1 MYIYILWEI
10 FCYDHPSEK
19 IHSEDFRSPFT
30 NKGDLPLR
38 ERLLEGFLDDYRWSE
53 SWLQQWSTVIFL
65 LWAVS
70 FALRGFGD
78 ATICDNTKA
87 TKNPQQRL
95 MKWGI
100 YGIPLDMGWCGGH
113 KNDPFLMHFRKSIC
127 RFQGLNCLLQG
138 GTGLVYQ
145 GNFSYAFLVI
155 SKAFWDWCIQKHLYI
170 FKCIIDVVG
179 IYLYRVHNRQS
190 LHIRHLDFLV
200 GRCCPMGVF
209 DVEDVP
215 QGKRA
220 VVVNERNCTTC
231 RECLETFNGQ
241 ALSERDSGFA

>member
-1 MYIYILWEI
+1 MGYIY
-10 FCYDHPSEK
+10 
-19 IHSEDFRSPFT
+19 
-30 NKGDLPLR
+30 
-38 ERLLEGFLDDYRWSE
+38 
-53 SWLQQWSTVIFL
+53 
-65 LWAVS
+65 
-70 FALRGFGD
+70 
-78 ATICDNTKA
+78 
-87 TKNPQQRL
+87 
-95 MKWGI
+95 
-100 YGIPLDMGWCGGH
+100 IPLDMGWCEFRPPMGEWDGVWHWVYHIIDRWKHASIFIRGSH

-145 GNFSYAFLVI
+145 GNFSYAFLVN
-155 SKAFWDWCIQKHLYI
+155 SKAFWNWCIQKRLYI

-179 IYLYRVHNRQS
+179 IYIYRVHTRQS
-190 LHIRHLDFLV
+190 LHIRHLDFWV